1 MNAVIGLVG
10 HEVIDQPGTSHTLW
24 EQVDSRRCVHRAA
37 CIGAG
42 LTGTAY
48 AAIGLSA
55 ARCAMNAGLPTL
67 FSVGTAVAFL
77 LIGLGLGAFAGACL
91 AQVEAR

>member
-10 HEVIDQPGTSHTLW
+10 PEAIDQPGTSHTLW
-24 EQVDSRRCVHRAA
+24 EQVASRHRVRRAA

-55 ARCAMNAGLPTL
+55 ARCALNAGLPAL
-67 FSVGTAVAFL
+67 FSVGTVVAFL
-77 LIGLGLGAFAGACL
+77 VIGLGLGALAGI
-91 AQVEAR
+91 AQVEAG